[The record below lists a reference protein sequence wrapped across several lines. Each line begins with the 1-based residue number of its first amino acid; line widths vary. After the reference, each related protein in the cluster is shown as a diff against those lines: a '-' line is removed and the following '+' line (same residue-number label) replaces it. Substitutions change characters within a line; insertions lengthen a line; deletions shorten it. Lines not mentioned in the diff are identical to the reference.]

1 MLQNYFKIGWR
12 NLRKNGIF
20 TFINIF
26 GLSVGMTFTLLIG
39 SYVWDE
45 WQVNSDLRNIEN
57 QYIIQSKWKQPNM
70 GIEIT
75 SLAPLAK
82 TLKEQYPNLIENYY
96 RFDGVSTTIS
106 KGDKHFRED
115 IQIGDSTLL
124 TMYGFP
130 LLHGDAR
137 TALNQPNSVVLSEK
151 MALKYFGKTDIVGQT
166 IQIESFTS
174 ERKNFMITAVLAP
187 LPFNSVTQFVSTEI
201 PVLLPM
207 SSLAFFGREAGMN
220 TWNNAYVVNYIELKK
235 GITPADLQKP
245 IAQTI
250 ATNASELVKANLE
263 VILKPLRTLHRENN
277 NGLINKTLLTLSLV
291 ALFIVFMAVVNFVNI
306 SIGSSSS
313 RLKEIGVRKVLG
325 SEKKQVIG
333 QYLTESIL
341 IASFSTLFSLVLYE
355 VTRSF
360 FAEILEKELRS
371 LFSALPVFLIS
382 AVLLGLFVGLIAG
395 AYPAFVLSS
404 LPSIDSMKG
413 KMKTVNQ
420 KSIFRYSLMTVQF
433 AIALFVFGAAV
444 VIARQVNYFFD
455 KDLGYSKESIVWAAV
470 PRDWSAQGIEKMET
484 IRKEMTRLPD
494 VREVSLSFE
503 IPNGKTGFQS
513 GLFHVGQDSTQAVFV
528 PVLQTDENYARTY
541 QIPIRSGTFFHQPQQ
556 TFVSDRIVLNA
567 KAAKVLNF
575 STPEAAIG
583 KQVRLQGFPQPFT
596 VTGVTDD
603 FHFESMRK
611 NIGPLAFIHL
621 KTTNVYRY
629 FSFKIQSSSL
639 NKSVASLEKKWNE
652 LLPGAPFELE
662 FLDEMLKNLYQSEVR
677 LKKAAQLATVLAIII
692 VLLGVIGM
700 VSLSVARRTKELGI
714 RKVLGASGVS
724 LVMLFLKEF
733 LMVSAVATL
742 ISFPL
747 VLMAMNQ
754 WLQNYAY
761 RIEMSWLPFAS
772 VGIIFGLLIIFLV
785 GFQTFK
791 ATLMNPTRSLRS
803 E

>member
-1 MLQNYFKIGWR
+1 MLQNYFRIGWR
-12 NLRKNGIF
+12 TLRKNGIF

-45 WQVNSDLRNIEN
+45 WQVNADLRNVDN

-70 GIEIT
+70 GMEIT
-75 SLAPLAK
+75 TLAPLAK

-106 KGDKHFRED
+106 KGANHFRED

-137 TALNQPNSVVLSEK
+137 TALNRPNSVVLSEK

-166 IQIESFTS
+166 IQIESFTR
-174 ERKNFMITAVLAP
+174 ERKDFMITAVLAP

-207 SSLAFFGREAGMN
+207 SSLAFFGREAGMT
-220 TWNNAYVVNYIELKK
+220 TWDNAYVVNYIELKK

-263 VILKPLRTLHRENN
+263 VILKPLRTVYRENN

-333 QYLTESIL
+333 QFLTESIL

-355 VTRSF
+355 LTRSF
-360 FAEILEKELRS
+360 FAEILGKELRS
-371 LFSALPVFLIS
+371 VFSALPFFLVS
-382 AVLLGLFVGLIAG
+382 ATLLGLFVGLIAG

-413 KMKTVNQ
+413 KMKTVKE

-494 VREVSLSFE
+494 VREASLSFE
-503 IPNGKTGFQS
+503 IPNGRTGFQS
-513 GLFHVGQDSTQAVFV
+513 GLFRVGQDSTQAVFV
-528 PVLQTDENYARTY
+528 PVLQTDENFARTY
-541 QIPIRSGTFFHQPQQ
+541 QIPMRSGTFFHQPQQ
-556 TFVSDRIVLNA
+556 IFAPNRIVLNA

-575 STPEAAIG
+575 ATPEASIG

-596 VTGVTDD
+596 VAGVTSD
-603 FHFESMRK
+603 FHFESMRE

-621 KTTNVYRY
+621 KTNNIYRY

-652 LLPGAPFELE
+652 LLPGAPFEFK
-662 FLDEMLKNLYQSEVR
+662 FLDEMLENLYQTEVR
-677 LKKAAQLATVLAIII
+677 LKKAAQLATVLSIII

-714 RKVLGASGVS
+714 RKVLGASGTS

-733 LMVSAVATL
+733 LVVSAVAAL

-761 RIEMSWLPFAS
+761 RIEISWLPFAV
-772 VGIIFGLLIIFLV
+772 VGIIFGSLIIFLV

-791 ATLMNPTRSLRS
+791 ATLINPTQSLRS

>member
-12 NLRKNGIF
+12 HLRKNKIY
-20 TFINIF
+20 TLINIL
-26 GLSVGMTFTLLIG
+26 GLSVGLTFTLLIG

-45 WQVNSDLRNIEN
+45 WHVNADLRNIDH
-57 QYIIQSKWKQPNM
+57 QYVIQSKWKQPNM

-115 IQIGDSTLL
+115 VQIGDSTLL

-137 TALNQPNSVVLSEK
+137 TALKQPYSVVLSDK
-151 MALKYFGKTDIVGQT
+151 MALKYFGKTDVIGQT
-166 IQIESFTS
+166 IQIESFTR
-174 ERKNFMITAVLAP
+174 ERKNFMVTAVLAP
-187 LPFNSVTQFVSTEI
+187 IAFNSITHYVSTDI

-207 SSLAFFGREAGMN
+207 SSLAFFGRDAAM
-220 TWNNAYVVNYIELKK
+220 TVWDNAYVVNYIELKK
-235 GITPADLQKP
+235 GIRPVDLQKP
-245 IAQTI
+245 IAQLISTH
-250 ATNASELVKANLE
+250 ASAQTKDNLE
-263 VILKPLRTLHRENN
+263 VMLKPLSSLHLESN

-325 SEKKQVIG
+325 SKKGQVIG
-333 QYLTESIL
+333 QFLTESIL
-341 IASFSTLFSLVLYE
+341 IASFSTLCSLVLYE
-355 VTRSF
+355 ATRSF
-360 FAEILEKELRS
+360 FSEILGKELRS
-371 LFSALPVFLIS
+371 IFSALP
-382 AVLLGLFVGLIAG
+382 LFVGSAAILGVLVGLTAG
-395 AYPAFVLSS
+395 TYPAFVLSA

-413 KMKTVNQ
+413 KLKTIKE
-420 KSIFRYSLMTVQF
+420 KSIFRYSLMTGQF
-433 AIALFVFGAAV
+433 AIALFVFGSAV
-444 VIARQVNYFFD
+444 VIARQVNYFFE
-455 KDLGYSKESIVWAAV
+455 KDLGYSKESIVWAPV
-470 PRDWSAQGIEKMET
+470 PRDWSVKGVEKMET
-484 IRKEMTRLPD
+484 IRKEMTLLPD
-494 VREVSLSFE
+494 VREASLSFE
-503 IPNGKTGFQS
+503 IPNGKTGFQT
-513 GLFHVGQDSTQAVFV
+513 GLFRVGQDSTHAVFV

-541 QIPIRSGTFFHQPQQ
+541 QIPLRSGTFFHQPPQ
-556 TFVSDRIVLNA
+556 TFTPDRIVLNT
-567 KAAKVLNF
+567 KATKVLNF
-575 STPEAAIG
+575 STPDDAIG
-583 KQVRLQGFPQPFT
+583 QQVRLQSFPQTFT
-596 VTGVTDD
+596 VAGVTDD
-603 FHFESMRK
+603 FHFDSMRQ

-621 KTTNVYRY
+621 NTLNNYRY

-639 NKSVASLEKKWNE
+639 NKSVAALEKKWNE
-652 LLPGAPFELE
+652 LLPGAPFEFT
-662 FLDEMLKNLYQSEVR
+662 FLDEMLQKLYQSEVR
-677 LKKAAQLATVLAIII
+677 LKKAAQLATVLAMII

-714 RKVLGASGVS
+714 RKVLGASGAG

-733 LMVSAVATL
+733 LIVIGIASF

-747 VLMAMNQ
+747 LLMVMNQ

-761 RIEMSWLPFAS
+761 RIEVSGLSFAA
-772 VGIIFGLLIIFLV
+772 VVLIFGIIVVFLV

-791 ATLMNPTRSLRS
+791 AALMNPTQSLRS

>member
-12 NLRKNGIF
+12 NLRKNGTF

-26 GLSVGMTFTLLIG
+26 GLSVGLTFTLLIG

-45 WQVNSDLRNIEN
+45 WQVNADLRSIEN

-96 RFDGVSTTIS
+96 RFDGVSTTVS

-151 MALKYFGKTDIVGQT
+151 MAFKYFGKTDIVGQT
-166 IQIESFTS
+166 IQIESFTR
-174 ERKNFMITAVLAP
+174 ERKDFMVTAVLAP
-187 LPFNSVTQFVSTEI
+187 ISFNSITHYVSTDI

-207 SSLAFFGREAGMN
+207 SSLAFFGRDAAM
-220 TWNNAYVVNYIELKK
+220 TVWDNAYVVNYIELKK
-235 GITPADLQKP
+235 GTRPVDLQKP
-245 IAQTI
+245 IRQLISTHASAQI
-250 ATNASELVKANLE
+250 RDNLDAM
-263 VILKPLRTLHRENN
+263 LKPLSSLHRESN

-306 SIGSSSS
+306 SIGSSSG

-325 SEKKQVIG
+325 SKKGQVIG
-333 QYLTESIL
+333 QFLTESIL

-355 VTRSF
+355 VTRTY
-360 FAEILEKELRS
+360 FAEILGKELRS
-371 LFSALPVFLIS
+371 IFSALPLFVVS
-382 AVLLGLFVGLIAG
+382 AAILGVLVGLIAG
-395 AYPAFVLSS
+395 AYPAFVLSA

-413 KMKTVNQ
+413 KLKTVNQ

-444 VIARQVNYFFD
+444 VIARQVNYFFE
-455 KDLGYSKESIVWAAV
+455 KDLGYSKESIVWAPV
-470 PRDWSAQGIEKMET
+470 PRDWSVKGVEKMET

-503 IPNGKTGFQS
+503 IPNGKTGFQT
-513 GLFHVGQDSTQAVFV
+513 GLFRTGQDSTQAVFI
-528 PVLQTDENYARTY
+528 PVLQTDEHYARTY
-541 QIPIRSGTFFHQPQQ
+541 QIPVRNGVFFQKAQQ
-556 TFVSDRIVLNA
+556 AVAPNLIVLNA
-567 KAAKVLNF
+567 KAAKMLNF
-575 STPEAAIG
+575 ATSAAAIG
-583 KQVRLQGFPQPFT
+583 QQVRLQSFPQTFT
-596 VTGVTDD
+596 VAGVIDD
-603 FHFESMRK
+603 FHFDSMRQS
-611 NIGPLAFIHL
+611 IGPLAFIHL
-621 KTTNVYRY
+621 NTLNNYR
-629 FSFKIQSSSL
+629 FLSFKIQSTSL
-639 NKSVASLEKKWNE
+639 NKSVAALQKKWNE
-652 LLPGAPFELE
+652 LLPGAPFEFT
-662 FLDEMLKNLYQSEVR
+662 FLDEMLQNLYQSEVR

-714 RKVLGASGVS
+714 RKVLGASGAG

-733 LMVSAVATL
+733 LIVIGIAAF

-747 VLMAMNQ
+747 LLMAMNQ

-761 RIEMSWLPFAS
+761 RIEVSGLSFAAVVVS
-772 VGIIFGLLIIFLV
+772 FGIIIVFLV

-791 ATLMNPTRSLRS
+791 AALMNPTQSLRS

>member
-26 GLSVGMTFTLLIG
+26 GLSVGLTFTLLIG
-39 SYVWDE
+39 SYVWNE
-45 WQVNSDLRNIEN
+45 WQVNADLRNIEN

-96 RFDGVSTTIS
+96 RFDGVSTTVS

-124 TMYGFP
+124 TMYGIP
-130 LLHGDAR
+130 LMHGDAR

-166 IQIESFTS
+166 IQIESFTR
-174 ERKNFMITAVLAP
+174 ERKDFMVTAVLAP
-187 LPFNSVTQFVSTEI
+187 ISFNSITHYVSTEI

-207 SSLAFFGREAGMN
+207 SSLAFFGRDAAM
-220 TWNNAYVVNYIELKK
+220 TVWDNAYVVNYIELKK
-235 GITPADLQKP
+235 GIRPVDLQKP
-245 IAQTI
+245 IRQLISTHASAQI
-250 ATNASELVKANLE
+250 RDNLE
-263 VILKPLRTLHRENN
+263 VMLKPLSTLHRENN

-306 SIGSSSS
+306 SIGSSSG

-325 SEKKQVIG
+325 SKKGQMIG
-333 QYLTESIL
+333 QFLTESIL

-355 VTRSF
+355 VSRTY
-360 FAEILEKELRS
+360 FAEILGKELRS
-371 LFSALPVFLIS
+371 IFSALPFFVVSAAFLG
-382 AVLLGLFVGLIAG
+382 VLVGLVAG
-395 AYPAFVLSS
+395 AYPAFVLSA

-413 KMKTVNQ
+413 KLKTVNQ
-420 KSIFRYSLMTVQF
+420 KSSLRYSLMTGQF

-444 VIARQVNYFFD
+444 VIARQVNYFFE
-455 KDLGYSKESIVWAAV
+455 KDLGYSKESIVWAPV
-470 PRDWSAQGIEKMET
+470 PRDWSVKGVEKMET

-503 IPNGKTGFQS
+503 IPNGKTGFQT
-513 GLFHVGQDSTQAVFV
+513 GLFRAGQDSTQAIFV
-528 PVLQTDENYARTY
+528 PVLQTDEHYARTY
-541 QIPIRSGTFFHQPQQ
+541 QIPVRNGVFFQKAPQA
-556 TFVSDRIVLNA
+556 VAPNLIVLNA
-567 KAAKVLNF
+567 KAAKMLNF
-575 STPEAAIG
+575 ATAAAAIG
-583 KQVRLQGFPQPFT
+583 QQVRLQSFPQTFT
-596 VTGVTDD
+596 VAGVTDD
-603 FHFESMRK
+603 FHFDSMRQS
-611 NIGPLAFIHL
+611 IGPLAFIHL
-621 KTTNVYRY
+621 NTLNNYR
-629 FSFKIQSSSL
+629 FLSFKIQSTSL
-639 NKSVASLEKKWNE
+639 NKSVAALEKKWNE
-652 LLPGAPFELE
+652 LLPGAPFEFT
-662 FLDEMLKNLYQSEVR
+662 FLDEMLQNLYQSEVR
-677 LKKAAQLATVLAIII
+677 LKKAAQLATVLAMII

-714 RKVLGASGVS
+714 RKVLGASGAG
-724 LVMLFLKEF
+724 LVLLFLKEF
-733 LMVSAVATL
+733 LIVIGIAAF

-747 VLMAMNQ
+747 LQMAMNQ

-761 RIEMSWLPFAS
+761 RIEVSWLSFAAVVLS
-772 VGIIFGLLIIFLV
+772 FGIMIVCLV

-791 ATLMNPTRSLRS
+791 AALMNPTQSLRS

>member
-20 TFINIF
+20 TFINVF
-26 GLSVGMTFTLLIG
+26 GLSVGLTFTLLIG

-45 WQVNSDLRNIEN
+45 WQVNADLRNVDN

-70 GIEIT
+70 GMEIT
-75 SLAPLAK
+75 TLAPLAK

-96 RFDGVSTTIS
+96 RFDAVTTTIS
-106 KGDKHFRED
+106 KGANHFREE

-137 TALNQPNSVVLSEK
+137 TALNRPNSVVLSEK

-166 IQIESFTS
+166 IQIESFTR
-174 ERKNFMITAVLAP
+174 ERKDFMITAVLAP

-207 SSLAFFGREAGMN
+207 SSLAFFGREAGMT
-220 TWNNAYVVNYIELKK
+220 TWDNAYVVNYIELKK

-333 QYLTESIL
+333 QFLTESIL

-355 VTRSF
+355 LTRSF
-360 FAEILEKELRS
+360 FAEILGKELRS
-371 LFSALPVFLIS
+371 VFSALPFFLVS
-382 AVLLGLFVGLIAG
+382 ATLLGLFVGLIAG

-413 KMKTVNQ
+413 KMKTVKE

-494 VREVSLSFE
+494 VREASLSFE
-503 IPNGKTGFQS
+503 IPNGRTGFQS
-513 GLFHVGQDSTQAVFV
+513 GLFRVGQDSTQAVFV
-528 PVLQTDENYARTY
+528 PVLQTDENFARTY
-541 QIPIRSGTFFHQPQQ
+541 QIPMRSGTFFHQPQQ
-556 TFVSDRIVLNA
+556 IFAPNRIVLNA
-567 KAAKVLNF
+567 KVAKVLNF
-575 STPEAAIG
+575 ATPEAAIG

-596 VTGVTDD
+596 VAGVTGD
-603 FHFESMRK
+603 FHFESMRE

-621 KTTNVYRY
+621 KTNNIYRY

-652 LLPGAPFELE
+652 LLPGAPFEFK
-662 FLDEMLKNLYQSEVR
+662 FLDEMLENLYQTEVR
-677 LKKAAQLATVLAIII
+677 LKKAAQLATVLSIII

-714 RKVLGASGVS
+714 RKVLGASGTS

-733 LMVSAVATL
+733 LVVSAVAAL

-761 RIEMSWLPFAS
+761 RIEISWLPFAV
-772 VGIIFGLLIIFLV
+772 VGIIFGSLIIFLV
-785 GFQTFK
+785 GFQTLK
-791 ATLMNPTRSLRS
+791 ATLINPTQSLRS

>member
-1 MLQNYFKIGWR
+1 MLQNYFRIGWR
-12 NLRKNGIF
+12 TLRKNGIF

-45 WQVNSDLRNIEN
+45 WQVNADLRNIDH

-70 GIEIT
+70 GMEIT
-75 SLAPLAK
+75 TLAPLAK

-106 KGDKHFRED
+106 KGANHFRED

-137 TALNQPNSVVLSEK
+137 TALNRPNSVVLSEK

-166 IQIESFTS
+166 IQIESFTR
-174 ERKNFMITAVLAP
+174 ERKDFMITAVLAP

-207 SSLAFFGREAGMN
+207 SSLAFFGREAGMT
-220 TWNNAYVVNYIELKK
+220 TWDNAYVVNYIELKK

-250 ATNASELVKANLE
+250 AANGSELVKANLE
-263 VILKPLRTLHRENN
+263 VILKPLGTLHRENN

-325 SEKKQVIG
+325 SEKGQVIG
-333 QYLTESIL
+333 QFLTESIL
-341 IASFSTLFSLVLYE
+341 MASFSTLFSLVLYE
-355 VTRSF
+355 LTRSF
-360 FAEILEKELRS
+360 FAEILGKELRS
-371 LFSALPVFLIS
+371 VFSALPFFLIS
-382 AVLLGLFVGLIAG
+382 AAFLGLFVGLIAG

-444 VIARQVNYFFD
+444 VIAKQVNYFFD

-494 VREVSLSFE
+494 VREASLSFE

-513 GLFHVGQDSTQAVFV
+513 GLFRVGQDSTQAVFV

-541 QIPIRSGTFFHQPQQ
+541 QIPMRSGMFFHQSQQ
-556 TFVSDRIVLNA
+556 TFAPDRIVLNA

-596 VTGVTDD
+596 VVGVTGD
-603 FHFESMRK
+603 FHFESMRE

-621 KTTNVYRY
+621 KTNNIYRY
-629 FSFKIQSSSL
+629 FSFKIQSASL
-639 NKSVASLEKKWNE
+639 NKSVAALEKKWNE
-652 LLPGAPFELE
+652 LLPGAPFEFK
-662 FLDEMLKNLYQSEVR
+662 FLDEMLQNLYQSEVR
-677 LKKAAQLATVLAIII
+677 LKKAAQLATVLAIIT

-733 LMVSAVATL
+733 LAVSAVAAL

-747 VLMAMNQ
+747 VLMTMNQ

-761 RIEMSWLPFAS
+761 RIEMSWLPFAA
-772 VGIIFGLLIIFLV
+772 VGIVFGLLIFILV

-791 ATLMNPTRSLRS
+791 ATLMNPTQSLRS

>member
-1 MLQNYFKIGWR
+1 MLQNYFRIGWR

-20 TFINIF
+20 TFINVF
-26 GLSVGMTFTLLIG
+26 GLSVGLTFTLLIG

-45 WQVNSDLRNIEN
+45 WQVNAELRNIDN

-70 GIEIT
+70 GMEIT
-75 SLAPLAK
+75 TLAPLAK
-82 TLKEQYPNLIENYY
+82 TLKEQYPNLVENYY

-137 TALNQPNSVVLSEK
+137 TALNQPNSVVLSDK

-166 IQIESFTS
+166 IQIESFTR
-174 ERKNFMITAVLAP
+174 ERKDFMITAVLAP

-207 SSLAFFGREAGMN
+207 SSLAFFGREAGMT
-220 TWNNAYVVNYIELKK
+220 TWDNAYVVNYIELKK
-235 GITPADLQKP
+235 GISPADLQKP
-245 IAQTI
+245 ITQTI

-263 VILKPLRTLHRENN
+263 VLLKPLRTLHRENN

-325 SEKKQVIG
+325 SKKSQVIG
-333 QYLTESIL
+333 QFLTESIL

-360 FAEILEKELRS
+360 FAEILGKELRS
-371 LFSALPVFLIS
+371 VFSALPFFLVS
-382 AVLLGLFVGLIAG
+382 ATLSGLFVGLIAG
-395 AYPAFVLSS
+395 AYPAFMLSA

-413 KMKTVNQ
+413 QMKSINQ

-444 VIARQVNYFFD
+444 VIAQQVNYFFD

-470 PRDWSAQGIEKMET
+470 PRDWSVQGVEKMET

-494 VREVSLSFE
+494 VREASLSFE

-513 GLFHVGQDSTQAVFV
+513 GLFRVGQDSTQAVFV
-528 PVLQTDENYARTY
+528 PILQTDENYARTY
-541 QIPIRSGTFFHQPQQ
+541 QIPMRSGTFFHQPRQ
-556 TFVSDRIVLNA
+556 TFAPDRIVLNA

-583 KQVRLQGFPQPFT
+583 KQVRLQGFPQLFT
-596 VTGVTDD
+596 VVGVTGD
-603 FHFESMRK
+603 FHFESMRE

-621 KTTNVYRY
+621 NTLNNYRY

-652 LLPGAPFELE
+652 LLPGAPFELQ
-662 FLDEMLKNLYQSEVR
+662 FLDEMLENLYQTEVR
-677 LKKAAQLATVLAIII
+677 LKKAAQLATVLSIII

-714 RKVLGASGVS
+714 RKVLGASGAS

-733 LMVSAVATL
+733 LAVCAVAAL

-747 VLMAMNQ
+747 VLLVMNQ

-761 RIEMSWLPFAS
+761 RIEMSWLPFAA
-772 VGIIFGLLIIFLV
+772 VGIAFGLLIIFSA
-785 GFQTFK
+785 GFQTLK
-791 ATLMNPTRSLRS
+791 ASSMNPTQSLRS

>member
-26 GLSVGMTFTLLIG
+26 GLSVGLTFTLLIG
-39 SYVWDE
+39 SYVWNE
-45 WQVNSDLRNIEN
+45 WQVNADLRNIEN

-96 RFDGVSTTIS
+96 RFDGVSTTVS

-124 TMYGFP
+124 TMYGIP
-130 LLHGDAR
+130 LMHGDAR

-166 IQIESFTS
+166 IQIESFTR
-174 ERKNFMITAVLAP
+174 ERKNFMVTAVLAP
-187 LPFNSVTQFVSTEI
+187 ISFNSITHYVSTEI

-207 SSLAFFGREAGMN
+207 SSLAFFGRDAAM
-220 TWNNAYVVNYIELKK
+220 TVWDNAYVVNYIELKK
-235 GITPADLQKP
+235 GIRPVDLQKP
-245 IAQTI
+245 IRQLISTHASAQI
-250 ATNASELVKANLE
+250 RDNLE
-263 VILKPLRTLHRENN
+263 VMLKPLSTLHRENN

-306 SIGSSSS
+306 SIGSSSG
-313 RLKEIGVRKVLG
+313 RLKEIGIRKVLG
-325 SEKKQVIG
+325 SKKGQMIG
-333 QYLTESIL
+333 QFLTESIL

-355 VTRSF
+355 VSRTY
-360 FAEILEKELRS
+360 FAEILGKELRS
-371 LFSALPVFLIS
+371 IFSALPFFVVSAAFLG
-382 AVLLGLFVGLIAG
+382 VLVGLVAG
-395 AYPAFVLSS
+395 AYPAFVLSA

-413 KMKTVNQ
+413 KLKTVNQ
-420 KSIFRYSLMTVQF
+420 KSSLRYSLMTGQF

-444 VIARQVNYFFD
+444 VIARQVNYFFE
-455 KDLGYSKESIVWAAV
+455 KDLGYSKESIVWAPV
-470 PRDWSAQGIEKMET
+470 PRDWSVKGVEKMET

-503 IPNGKTGFQS
+503 IPNGKTGFQT
-513 GLFHVGQDSTQAVFV
+513 GLFRAGQDSTQAIFV
-528 PVLQTDENYARTY
+528 PVLQTDEHYARTY
-541 QIPIRSGTFFHQPQQ
+541 QIPVRNGVFFQKAPQA
-556 TFVSDRIVLNA
+556 VAPNLIVLNA
-567 KAAKVLNF
+567 KAAKMLNF
-575 STPEAAIG
+575 ATAAAAIG
-583 KQVRLQGFPQPFT
+583 QQVRLQSFPQTFT
-596 VTGVTDD
+596 VAGVTDD
-603 FHFESMRK
+603 FHFDSMRQS
-611 NIGPLAFIHL
+611 IGPLAFIHL
-621 KTTNVYRY
+621 NTLNNYR
-629 FSFKIQSSSL
+629 FLSFKIQSTSL
-639 NKSVASLEKKWNE
+639 NKSVAALEKKWNE
-652 LLPGAPFELE
+652 LLPGAPFEFT
-662 FLDEMLKNLYQSEVR
+662 FLDEMLQNLYQSEVR
-677 LKKAAQLATVLAIII
+677 LKKAAQLATVLAMII

-714 RKVLGASGVS
+714 RKVLGASGAG
-724 LVMLFLKEF
+724 LVLLFLKEF
-733 LMVSAVATL
+733 LIVIGIAAF

-747 VLMAMNQ
+747 LQMAMNQ

-761 RIEMSWLPFAS
+761 RIEVSWLSFAAVVLS
-772 VGIIFGLLIIFLV
+772 FGIMIVCLV

-791 ATLMNPTRSLRS
+791 AALMNPTQSLRS

>member
-20 TFINIF
+20 TFINVF
-26 GLSVGMTFTLLIG
+26 GLSVGLTFTLLIG
-39 SYVWDE
+39 SYIWDE
-45 WQVNSDLRNIEN
+45 WQVNADLRNIDN

-70 GIEIT
+70 GMEIT

-82 TLKEQYPNLIENYY
+82 TLKEQYPNLVENYY

-106 KGDKHFRED
+106 KGANHFRED

-166 IQIESFTS
+166 IQIESFTR
-174 ERKNFMITAVLAP
+174 ERKDFMVTAVLAP

-201 PVLLPM
+201 PILLPM
-207 SSLAFFGREAGMN
+207 SSLAFFGREAGMT
-220 TWNNAYVVNYIELKK
+220 TWDNAYVVNYIELKK

-325 SEKKQVIG
+325 SEKRQVIG
-333 QYLTESIL
+333 QFLTESIL

-355 VTRSF
+355 MTRSF
-360 FAEILEKELRS
+360 FAEILGKELRS
-371 LFSALPVFLIS
+371 VFSSLPFFLVS
-382 AVLLGLFVGLIAG
+382 ATFLGLLVGLIAG
-395 AYPAFVLSS
+395 AYPAFVLAS

-513 GLFHVGQDSTQAVFV
+513 GLFRVGQDSTQAVFV

-541 QIPIRSGTFFHQPQQ
+541 QIPMKSGTFFHGPQQ
-556 TFVSDRIVLNA
+556 TFAPYRIVLNA

-575 STPEAAIG
+575 STPEAALG

-596 VTGVTDD
+596 VAGVTGD
-603 FHFESMRK
+603 FHFESMRE

-621 KTTNVYRY
+621 KTNNVYRY
-629 FSFKIQSSSL
+629 FSFKIQSTSL

-652 LLPGAPFELE
+652 LLPGAPFEFK
-662 FLDEMLKNLYQSEVR
+662 FLDEMLQNLYQSEVR
-677 LKKAAQLATVLAIII
+677 LKKAAQLATVLSIII

-700 VSLSVARRTKELGI
+700 VSLNVARRTKELGI
-714 RKVLGASGVS
+714 RKVLGASGAS

-733 LMVSAVATL
+733 LVVSVVAGL

-747 VLMAMNQ
+747 VLLAMNQ

-772 VGIIFGLLIIFLV
+772 VGIVFGLLIIFLV

>member
-20 TFINIF
+20 TFINVF
-26 GLSVGMTFTLLIG
+26 GLSVGLTFTLLIG
-39 SYVWDE
+39 SYIWDE
-45 WQVNSDLRNIEN
+45 WQVNADLRNIDN

-70 GIEIT
+70 GMEIT
-75 SLAPLAK
+75 TLAPLAK
-82 TLKEQYPNLIENYY
+82 TLKEQYPNLVENYY
-96 RFDGVSTTIS
+96 RFDGVSTTVS
-106 KGDKHFRED
+106 KGANHFRED

-124 TMYGFP
+124 AMYGFP

-137 TALNQPNSVVLSEK
+137 TALSHPNSVVLSEK

-166 IQIESFTS
+166 IQIESFTR
-174 ERKNFMITAVLAP
+174 ERKDFMITAVLAP

-207 SSLAFFGREAGMN
+207 SSLAFFGREAGM
-220 TWNNAYVVNYIELKK
+220 TAWDNAYVVNYIELKK

-250 ATNASELVKANLE
+250 ATNASELVKVNLE
-263 VILKPLRTLHRENN
+263 VFLKPLRTLHRENN

-333 QYLTESIL
+333 QFLTESIL

-355 VTRSF
+355 VTRPF
-360 FAEILEKELRS
+360 FAEILGKDLRS
-371 LFSALPVFLIS
+371 IFSALPVFLIS
-382 AVLLGLFVGLIAG
+382 ATLLGLFVGLIAG

-413 KMKTVNQ
+413 KMKTVKE

-444 VIARQVNYFFD
+444 IIAKQVNYFFD
-455 KDLGYSKESIVWAAV
+455 KDLGYSKESIMWAAV

-484 IRKEMTRLPD
+484 IRKEMMRLPD
-494 VREVSLSFE
+494 VREASLSFE

-513 GLFHVGQDSTQAVFV
+513 GLFRVGQDSTQAIFV

-541 QIPIRSGTFFHQPQQ
+541 QIPMQSGTFFHQPQQ
-556 TFVSDRIVLNA
+556 TFTPDRIVLNA
-567 KAAKVLNF
+567 KATKVLNF
-575 STPEAAIG
+575 ANPEAALG

-596 VTGVTDD
+596 VAGVTED
-603 FHFESMRK
+603 FHFESMRT

-621 KTTNVYRY
+621 KTNNIYRY

-652 LLPGAPFELE
+652 LLPSAPFE
-662 FLDEMLKNLYQSEVR
+662 FKFVDEMLQNLYQSEVQ
-677 LKKAAQLATVLAIII
+677 LKKAAQLATILAIII
-692 VLLGVIGM
+692 VLLGVVGM

-714 RKVLGASGVS
+714 RKVLGASPAS
-724 LVMLFLKEF
+724 LVGLFLREF
-733 LMVSAVATL
+733 LVVAALAMAVA
-742 ISFPL
+742 FPL
-747 VLMAMNQ
+747 VFISMKN
-754 WLQNYAY
+754 WLQSYAY
-761 RIEMSWLPFAS
+761 RVEMSWTSFALVAGSFGIAIVLLVS
-772 VGIIFGLLIIFLV
+772 V
-785 GFQTFK
+785 QTIK
-791 ATLMNPTRSLRS
+791 ASLSNPTHSIKI

>member
-20 TFINIF
+20 TFINSF

-45 WQVNSDLRNIEN
+45 WQVNAELRNIDN

-70 GIEIT
+70 GMEIT

-82 TLKEQYPNLIENYY
+82 TLKEQYPNLVENYY

-130 LLHGDAR
+130 LLHGDVH
-137 TALNQPNSVVLSEK
+137 TALNRPNSVVLSEK

-166 IQIESFTS
+166 IQIESFTR
-174 ERKNFMITAVLAP
+174 ERRNFMITAVLAP

-207 SSLAFFGREAGMN
+207 SSLAFFGREAGMT
-220 TWNNAYVVNYIELKK
+220 TWDNAYVVNYIELKK

-245 IAQTI
+245 IAQTL

-325 SEKKQVIG
+325 SEKRQVIG
-333 QYLTESIL
+333 QFLTESVL

-371 LFSALPVFLIS
+371 IFSALPMFLGT

-395 AYPAFVLSS
+395 AYPAFLLSS

-494 VREVSLSFE
+494 VREASLSFE

-513 GLFHVGQDSTQAVFV
+513 GLFRVGQDSTQAVFV

-541 QIPIRSGTFFHQPQQ
+541 QIPLRSGTFFHQSQQ
-556 TFVSDRIVLNA
+556 TFTPDRIVLNA

-575 STPEAAIG
+575 ATPEAALG

-596 VTGVTDD
+596 VVGVTSD
-603 FHFESMRK
+603 FHFESMRE

-621 KTTNVYRY
+621 KTNNIYRY
-629 FSFKIQSSSL
+629 FSFKIQSTSL

-652 LLPGAPFELE
+652 LLPGAPFEFK
-662 FLDEMLKNLYQSEVR
+662 FLDEMLQNLYQSEIR
-677 LKKAAQLATVLAIII
+677 LKKAAQLATVLAISI

-714 RKVLGASGVS
+714 RKVLGASSVS

-733 LMVSAVATL
+733 LVVSAVAAL
-742 ISFPL
+742 ISLPL
-747 VLMAMNQ
+747 LLLTMNQ

-772 VGIIFGLLIIFLV
+772 VGIVFGLLIIVLV

-791 ATLMNPTRSLRS
+791 ATLMNPTQSLRS

>member
-26 GLSVGMTFTLLIG
+26 GLSVGLTFTLLIG

-45 WQVNSDLRNIEN
+45 WQVNADLRNIEN

-96 RFDGVSTTIS
+96 RFDGVSTTVS

-124 TMYGFP
+124 TMYGIP

-166 IQIESFTS
+166 IQIESFS
-174 ERKNFMITAVLAP
+174 RERKDFMVTAVLAP
-187 LPFNSVTQFVSTEI
+187 ISFNSITHYVSTEI

-207 SSLAFFGREAGMN
+207 SSLAFFGRDAAM
-220 TWNNAYVVNYIELKK
+220 TVWDNAYVVNYIELKK
-235 GITPADLQKP
+235 GIRPVDLQKP
-245 IAQTI
+245 IRQLISTHASAQI
-250 ATNASELVKANLE
+250 RDNLE
-263 VILKPLRTLHRENN
+263 VMLKPLSTLHRESN
-277 NGLINKTLLTLSLV
+277 NGLINKTLLTLGLV

-306 SIGSSSS
+306 SIGSSSG

-325 SEKKQVIG
+325 SKKGQMIG
-333 QYLTESIL
+333 QFLTESIL

-355 VTRSF
+355 VSRTY
-360 FAEILEKELRS
+360 FAEILGKELRS
-371 LFSALPVFLIS
+371 IFSALPFFVVSAAFLG
-382 AVLLGLFVGLIAG
+382 VLVGLVAG
-395 AYPAFVLSS
+395 AYPAFVLSA

-413 KMKTVNQ
+413 KLKTVNQ
-420 KSIFRYSLMTVQF
+420 KSSLRYSLMTGQF

-444 VIARQVNYFFD
+444 VIARQVNYFFE
-455 KDLGYSKESIVWAAV
+455 KDLGYSKESIVWAPV
-470 PRDWSAQGIEKMET
+470 PRDWSVKGVEKMET

-503 IPNGKTGFQS
+503 IPNGKTGFQT
-513 GLFHVGQDSTQAVFV
+513 GLFSTGQDSTQAFFV
-528 PVLQTDENYARTY
+528 PVLQTDEHYARTY
-541 QIPIRSGTFFHQPQQ
+541 QIPVRNGVFFQKAQQ
-556 TFVSDRIVLNA
+556 AVAPNLIVLNA
-567 KAAKVLNF
+567 KAAKMLNF
-575 STPEAAIG
+575 ATAAAAIG
-583 KQVRLQGFPQPFT
+583 QQVRLQSFPQTFT
-596 VTGVTDD
+596 VAGVTDD
-603 FHFESMRK
+603 FHFDSMRQS
-611 NIGPLAFIHL
+611 IGPLAFIHL
-621 KTTNVYRY
+621 NTLNNYR
-629 FSFKIQSSSL
+629 FLSFKIQSTSL
-639 NKSVASLEKKWNE
+639 NKSVATLEKKWNE
-652 LLPGAPFELE
+652 LLPGAPFEFT
-662 FLDEMLKNLYQSEVR
+662 FLDEMLQNLYQSEVR
-677 LKKAAQLATVLAIII
+677 LKKAAQLATVLAMII

-714 RKVLGASGVS
+714 RKVLGASGAG

-733 LMVSAVATL
+733 LIVIGIATC

-747 VLMAMNQ
+747 LLMAMNQ

-761 RIEMSWLPFAS
+761 RIEVSGFSFAAVVLS
-772 VGIIFGLLIIFLV
+772 FGIIIIFLV

-791 ATLMNPTRSLRS
+791 AALMNPTQSLRS